1 MFDGIL
7 LGKGVAIQGQNG
19 SGGRAVDHLEG
30 LLLMFVPS
38 NNDDGMT
45 VQVVHSGSHDVKTG
59 WRDQGGFVHHHHVEL
74 V

>member
-7 LGKGVAIQGQNG
+7 LCKGVAIQGQNG
-19 SGGRAVDHLEG
+19 SGGPAVDYLEG

-45 VQVVHSGSHDVKTG
+45 VQVVHGGSHNVKTG
-59 WRDQGGFVHHHHVEL
+59 CRDQGGFVHHHHVEL